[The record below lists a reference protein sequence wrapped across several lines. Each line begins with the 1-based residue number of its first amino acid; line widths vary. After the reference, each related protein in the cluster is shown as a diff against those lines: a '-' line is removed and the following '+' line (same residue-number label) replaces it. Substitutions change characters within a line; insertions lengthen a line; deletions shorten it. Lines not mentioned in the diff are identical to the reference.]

1 MGTLLLKIFVKNYKD
16 TKDPNVQKKYGLVAS
31 FFGLVTNFLLFGT
44 KIVIGFLLG
53 LFSLISDS
61 VNNLSDF
68 GNNALSVFGVK
79 VTYKPADKEHP
90 YGHQRTEY
98 IISLIIGCVII
109 ALGAIM
115 AYQGIMDLIVFI
127 QSMMETG
134 KPVTSKISDTM
145 FMVSLI
151 LLLLAIFIKVIQSSI
166 YFSYGKKISNQQ
178 LRALGKD
185 ALNDCISTSTV
196 IIGLLITFFTGYN
209 IDCFFTLAVAI
220 LVIVSGSGIIKEAA
234 NSLVGEHP
242 SEELIKSLVSMLLSH
257 KGVLGIHDLEIHS
270 YGHLLFG
277 VIHVEVDSKVDVML
291 SHELCDELEK
301 EALNKL
307 QIHLTVHMDPILV
320 GDPDTEKY
328 KKLVE
333 EYIVQTKANIH
344 IHDFR
349 ILSGKEHVNVIFDM
363 IVPNELD
370 NEEEH
375 RKIKDELYAFIHNRY
390 GKEVHLVINFDPA
403 ITDLLSG
410 TMAEK

>member
-1 MGTLLLKIFVKNYKD
+1 MGKLLLKLFVKNYKD
-16 TKDPNVQKKYGLVAS
+16 VKDPNVQKKYGLVAS
-31 FFGLVTNFLLFGT
+31 FFGLVTNFILFLA
-44 KIVIGFLLG
+44 KIVIGSLLG

-79 VTYKPADKEHP
+79 VAYKPADKEHP

-109 ALGAIM
+109 ALGAVM
-115 AYQGIMDLIVFI
+115 AYQGIMDFI
-127 QSMMETG
+127 SFVQSMLKTG
-134 KPVTSKISDTM
+134 KPISSEISDTM
-145 FMVSLI
+145 FLVSLI
-151 LLLLAIFIKVIQSSI
+151 LLGLAILIKVVQSSI

-209 IDCFFTLAVAI
+209 VDCFFTLVVAI
-220 LVIVSGSGIIKEAA
+220 LVILSGAGIIKEAA

-242 SEELIKSLVSMLLSH
+242 SEELIKSLVTLLLSH

-270 YGHLLFG
+270 YGHVLFG
-277 VIHVEVDSKVDVML
+277 VIHVEVDSRVDVML
-291 SHELCDELEK
+291 SHELCDGLEK

-320 GDPDTEKY
+320 NDPDTEKY
-328 KKLVE
+328 KQLVE
-333 EYIVQTKANIH
+333 EYISQTKKDIH

-349 ILSGKEHVNVIFDM
+349 ILSGKEHMNVIFDM
-363 IVPNELD
+363 IVPNDMD
-370 NEEEH
+370 NEKGH
-375 RKIKDELYAFIHNRY
+375 RQVKDELYAFIRNRY

-403 ITDLLSG
+403 ITDFLSG
-410 TMAEK
+410 TEAEK

>member
-127 QSMMETG
+127 QSMVETG

-145 FMVSLI
+145 FLVSLI

-185 ALNDCISTSTV
+185 ALNDCISTSMV

-301 EALNKL
+301 EALNRL

-333 EYIVQTKANIH
+333 EYIAQTKGKIH

-363 IVPNELD
+363 IVPNEID

-410 TMAEK
+410 TVAEK